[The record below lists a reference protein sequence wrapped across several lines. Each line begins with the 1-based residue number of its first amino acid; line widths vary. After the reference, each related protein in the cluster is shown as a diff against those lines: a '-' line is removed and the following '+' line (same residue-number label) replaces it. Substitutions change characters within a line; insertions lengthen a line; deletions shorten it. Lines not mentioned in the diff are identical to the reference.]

1 MTEEELRWAFA
12 PILDDLAERST
23 VAERFID
30 KNVYRLYI
38 ATLWA
43 NVVLNPE
50 DAGIQESD
58 LELLHNVLNERL
70 AEVIG
75 KQADIADCF
84 RFISSKAGEAAMA
97 ESRLSSTHR
106 DLLTYFSSMIL
117 DPDGHRRWMRR
128 LGEDSDA

>member
-97 ESRLSSTHR
+97 ES
-106 DLLTYFSSMIL
+106 
-117 DPDGHRRWMRR
+117 
-128 LGEDSDA
+128 

>member
-1 MTEEELRWAFA
+1 MTREELRWAFT
-12 PILDDLAERST
+12 PVLDDIAERST

-30 KNVYRLYI
+30 KNLFRLYI

-58 LELLHNVLNERL
+58 LEALHDVVNERL
-70 AEVIG
+70 EEVIG
-75 KQADIADCF
+75 REASIAGCF
-84 RFISSKAGEAAMA
+84 RFIASKAGEAAMA

-128 LGEDSDA
+128 LSEDSDA